1 MTNPDDQR
9 PGARPN
15 PGYYGAGWSGGSNG
29 QPQQPRIPQAAP
41 GAGYG
46 WVPPRPERRPAS
58 PTAPFAPGA
67 SGPTSVAAAIAVG
80 GVAAVLLLQ
89 QVVWVIGAAVSSGP
103 YNYQGVLGRVFIGG
117 WLLTPLAWYIGAFL
131 VLAFLAPIGRRSP
144 LPTVLLRAVLGGA
157 GGTIALVVVGL
168 FAGFAQAI
176 RTNQWGLVVST
187 AVTGPISSGITYTAL
202 LLGAA
207 TAAWLWMGRP
217 ARRRAPAAPG
227 MPGTVPPADAVPPAT
242 VPQQPQQQQQWV
254 PPQQSAPQQAPQQ
267 QWAPPAS
274 QGSAPY
280 GGQQDPA
287 SRGPVPPMPPQ
298 QPGGASQS
306 APRPPYPGN

>member
-1 MTNPDDQR
+1 VTNPDDQR

-80 GVAAVLLLQ
+80 GVAAVLLVQ
-89 QVVWVIGAAVSSGP
+89 QVVWVIGAATATGP
-103 YNYQGVLGRVFIGG
+103 YGYGGALGRVFLGA
-117 WLLTPLAWYIGAFL
+117 WLLSPLAWYVGTFL

-176 RTNQWGLVVST
+176 RVNQWGLVLSA
-187 AVTGPISSGITYTAL
+187 AVTGPISSGIGYTAL

-217 ARRRAPAAPG
+217 ARRRGPAAPG

-242 VPQQPQQQQQWV
+242 VPQQQAQQQQPQQQPPQQQQWA
-254 PPQQSAPQQAPQQ
+254 PPQQAPQE

-274 QGSAPY
+274 QG
-280 GGQQDPA
+280 
-287 SRGPVPPMPPQ
+287 PVPPVPPH

-306 APRPPYPGN
+306 APPSQYPGY